1 MTDQSPGTRAAS
13 AEERFRRWA
22 EADFTDSGSGS
33 PPAPEVRIAN
43 AMEFLAFR
51 MGRIDQKLGRLVE
64 LLEKQQSGA

>member
-1 MTDQSPGTRAAS
+1 MDALEIVFVPKGIGKYLA
-13 AEERFRRWA
+13 
-22 EADFTDSGSGS
+22 TDSGSGS

-64 LLEKQQSGA
+64 LLEKQRSGA